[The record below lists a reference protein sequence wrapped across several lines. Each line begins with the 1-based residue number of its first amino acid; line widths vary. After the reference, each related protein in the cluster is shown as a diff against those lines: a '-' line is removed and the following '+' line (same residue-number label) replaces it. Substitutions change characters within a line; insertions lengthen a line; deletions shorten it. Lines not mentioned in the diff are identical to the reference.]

1 MQLEPEIGNF
11 CNTIYGEHV
20 DSVNI
25 YTDTKDTLQK
35 LKMYKKA
42 IITNTPRDCAKQILK
57 KFDIET
63 CFSHLITSDD
73 VRKAKPDPEIVFK
86 ACGRLDVSPETV
98 LLVGD
103 TESDVKAGKAAGCTV
118 VGIGIDA
125 DYTIKKLSELT
136 EIVE

>member
-1 MQLEPEIGNF
+1 
-11 CNTIYGEHV
+11 
-20 DSVNI
+20 
-25 YTDTKDTLQK
+25 
-35 LKMYKKA
+35 MYKKA

-73 VRKAKPDPEIVFK
+73 VRKAKPDPEIIFK
-86 ACGRLDVSPETV
+86 ACERLDVSPETV

-103 TESDVKAGKAAGCTV
+103 TENDVKAGKAAGCTV
-118 VGIGIDA
+118 VGIDIDA